1 MVCRQKYANNRTVKV
16 LTEEKTDDRDETSS
30 ESEKSTHHIRET
42 TKIEEKN
49 RHYTTNNSENKRE
62 ERFYNRHRITD
73 NGNATGR
80 KD

>member
-49 RHYTTNNSENKRE
+49 RHYTTP
-62 ERFYNRHRITD
+62 
-73 NGNATGR
+73 
-80 KD
+80 